1 MPSEVESS
9 LICLS
14 PEIPRLRC
22 DPLEMT
28 KASLE
33 KTLSCP
39 CKIRARGLMTIP
51 AMKKE
56 CSCDLRARG
65 SRLLGFGNG
74 FGQVLRV
81 HLEDGELGIFKH
93 L

>member
-1 MPSEVESS
+1 
-9 LICLS
+9 
-14 PEIPRLRC
+14 
-22 DPLEMT
+22 MT

-39 CKIRARGLMTIP
+39 CKIRARGLMTMP